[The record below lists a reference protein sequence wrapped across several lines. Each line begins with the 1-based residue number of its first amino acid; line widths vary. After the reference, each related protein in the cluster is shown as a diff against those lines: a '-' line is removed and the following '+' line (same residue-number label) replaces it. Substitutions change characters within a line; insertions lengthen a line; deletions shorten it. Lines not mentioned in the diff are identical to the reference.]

1 MLESYHMGQP
11 VNEEASLLVQHHVM
25 SYSSVIQKN
34 KKQKKHGSLFLIW

>member
-25 SYSSVIQKN
+25 SYSSVIQNKN
-34 KKQKKHGSLFLIW
+34 KKNMAHCF